1 MSKEIAKKFE
11 NQLSKYYLQTI
22 HDLLEEQEI
31 NPQQFMH
38 MAVNQIKRNNKLL
51 DIFKSNPA
59 SIFSSILTCAEFGLS
74 PTSQMGEAW
83 LIPYGKECQFQI
95 GYQGL
100 TKILYKNPDVQNI
113 TAECVYENDEFDY
126 SLGLSPTLEHK
137 PATIDRGNLTA
148 VYCVVRF
155 ANQLPIFKVMTIQEL
170 KTIQKLSKA
179 GNRSVWFSK
188 TDPQYWMLKKT
199 VFKQL
204 CKLLPKHLNMSK
216 VISYDNI
223 VEGGGAMRLDDENK
237 PIVIEEESKTRADKF
252 EKAMKEDEEPI
263 ILDIPGFEGTKE
275 ALNDLCDIR
284 KDKTK
289 PLLEKCPVPGIDAVA
304 VNVSKPQEDE
314 EEEIPSP
321 EELIPA
327 IKEDENP
334 EPITEPTEPENI
346 KKQTKKSLEEYEDE
360 RMEDELDFHE
370 EQEEEEREMTALL
383 EKEKEPKEKSRWGSS
398 RGEAWDKGAE
408 EVDGVLGEV
417 DFEKEEEERRQ
428 KSEASQ
434 NSFLNSDISKDI
446 DVEL

>member
-22 HDLLEEQEI
+22 NDLLEEQEI
-31 NPQQFMH
+31 NPHQFMH
-38 MAVNQIKRNNKLL
+38 MAVNQIKRNNRLL

-126 SLGLSPTLEHK
+126 SLGLTPSLNHK
-137 PATIDRGNLTA
+137 PATKDRGSLMA

-155 ANQLPIFKVMTIQEL
+155 ANQQPIFKVMTIQEL
-170 KTIQKLSKA
+170 KTIQSLSKA

-263 ILDIPGFEGTKE
+263 REDIPGFEGTKE
-275 ALNDLCDIR
+275 ALEDLCDIR

-289 PLLEKCPVPGIDAVA
+289 PLLEKCPVPGVDAVG
-304 VNVSKPQEDE
+304 VNLSKPEEDE

-334 EPITEPTEPENI
+334 EPVKEPETQKDIEEPISEPANE
-346 KKQTKKSLEEYEDE
+346 LEE
-360 RMEDELDFHE
+360 LE
-370 EQEEEEREMTALL
+370 EWSQ
-383 EKEKEPKEKSRWGSS
+383 
-398 RGEAWDKGAE
+398 GAE
-408 EVDGVLGEV
+408 EVDGVLGEA
-417 DFEKEEEERRQ
+417 DFEKEEEERRKKIQ
-428 KSEASQ
+428 SSQ
-434 NSFLNSDISKDI
+434 NSFLNSDVSDKV

>member
-51 DIFKSNPA
+51 EIFKTNPA

-113 TAECVYENDEFDY
+113 TAECVFENDEFDY
-126 SLGLSPTLEHK
+126 SLGLTPTLEHK
-137 PATIDRGNLTA
+137 PSTQDRGNLIA

-155 ANQLPIFKVMTIQEL
+155 ANQQPIFKVMTIQEL
-170 KTIQKLSKA
+170 KTIQNLSKA

-237 PIVIEEESKTRADKF
+237 PIVIEEEAHTRADKF
-252 EKAMKEDEEPI
+252 KNAMEEDIVKDRLKEIDPTIQVNKVYEAEVVEEKTEKKYTKEEMQEIKEDM
-263 ILDIPGFEGTKE
+263 PGFEGTKE
-275 ALNDLCDIR
+275 ALDELCDIR

-289 PLLEKCPVPGIDAVA
+289 PLIIEKCPVAGIDAIGISIPSSKSTQIEEGLDHKGGGEDDLSDEDDDTPKPEDFIPEIMEDDTPPA
-304 VNVSKPQEDE
+304 IESPKPQEE
-314 EEEIPSP
+314 
-321 EELIPA
+321 
-327 IKEDENP
+327 KM
-334 EPITEPTEPENI
+334 
-346 KKQTKKSLEEYEDE
+346 LEEYT
-360 RMEDELDFHE
+360 E
-370 EQEEEEREMTALL
+370 EINFEEEDKQRREKTQ
-383 EKEKEPKEKSRWGSS
+383 E
-398 RGEAWDKGAE
+398 
-408 EVDGVLGEV
+408 
-417 DFEKEEEERRQ
+417 
-428 KSEASQ
+428 SQ
-434 NSFLNSDISKDI
+434 NSFLDSEPSKEI